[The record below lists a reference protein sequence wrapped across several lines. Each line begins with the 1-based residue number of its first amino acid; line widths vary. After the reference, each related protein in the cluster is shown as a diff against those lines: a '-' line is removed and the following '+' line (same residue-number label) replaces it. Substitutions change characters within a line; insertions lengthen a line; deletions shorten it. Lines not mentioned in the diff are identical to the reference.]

1 MAWRPAPGWPEPPP
15 GWVPPAGWKPSP
27 DWPAPPADWQF
38 WAPARAP
45 ESPRLQP
52 PPPQPPP
59 SPAPLQVTGA
69 SRRDLVLE
77 TWFVQLA
84 FLLPGV
90 MAAVDTFAAHTGGA
104 VVTEFPR
111 YVANPAANLILG
123 VMSYLAVAVPVP
135 IALLLLSRSGQRP
148 AALGLSRPRWRA
160 DLWPGLGL
168 AAAAYGFSLVTVL
181 LLTALVGRNSKL
193 LVQIPAGHVPAYYV
207 IYGIAI
213 SLVTAVTEETMVSGY
228 LLTRLEQLGWNPRRA
243 LVLSLVL
250 RTSYHVYYGLGFLA
264 TIPFGYLVTRS
275 FQKRR
280 RLARPIVAHFLYDAV
295 LISIAVL
302 TSRLTRWLGAC
313 RPASRI
319 ASLRSGKTQSR
330 SMMLAPCSP
339 IIIAGAFVFPPVMAG
354 MTEASATR
362 SPSTPSTRSSGST
375 TARSSV
381 PIRQVP
387 TAW

>member
-15 GWVPPAGWKPSP
+15 GWAPPAGWTPPP

-38 WAPARAP
+38 WGPVPAPK
-45 ESPRLQP
+45 SPPIQ
-52 PPPQPPP
+52 P
-59 SPAPLQVTGA
+59 SPAPLQVTGSA
-69 SRRDLVLE
+69 RRDLVLE

-84 FLLPGV
+84 FLVPGV
-90 MAAVDTFAAHTGGA
+90 LAAVDTFAAHTGGA
-104 VVTEFPR
+104 AVTQFPS

-123 VMSYLAVAVPVP
+123 VLSYLAVAVPVP

-148 AALGLSRPRWRA
+148 AALGLVRPRWRA

-168 AAAAYGFSLVTVL
+168 AAAAYGASLGTVL

-193 LVQIPAGHVPAYYV
+193 LVQIPTGHVPAYYV

-213 SLVTAVTEETMVSGY
+213 SLVTAVAEETMVSGY

-280 RLARPIVAHFLYDAV
+280 RLMRPIVAHFLYDAV
-295 LISIAVL
+295 LISVAVL
-302 TSRLTRWLGAC
+302 TSRLPAGWVPAARHHGS
-313 RPASRI
+313 PASVREK
-319 ASLRSGKTQSR
+319 LSR
-330 SMMLAPCSP
+330 A
-339 IIIAGAFVFPPVMAG
+339 A
-354 MTEASATR
+354 
-362 SPSTPSTRSSGST
+362 
-375 TARSSV
+375 
-381 PIRQVP
+381 
-387 TAW
+387 